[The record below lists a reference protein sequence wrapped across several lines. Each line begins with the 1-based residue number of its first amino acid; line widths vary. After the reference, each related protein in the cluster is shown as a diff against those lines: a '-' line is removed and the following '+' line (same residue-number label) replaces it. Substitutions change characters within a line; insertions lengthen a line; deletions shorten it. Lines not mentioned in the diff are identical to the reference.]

1 MYGSLT
7 HILIH
12 MYMYIGIPTMYIIY
26 MCIVFNTHMHLQGFQ
41 LKHIL
46 HESNLDSNQ
55 TEQLMKVHDLNIQC
69 ALREYLAA

>member
-1 MYGSLT
+1 
-7 HILIH
+7 
-12 MYMYIGIPTMYIIY
+12 

-55 TEQLMKVHDLNIQC
+55 TERLMKVHDLNIQC
-69 ALREYLAA
+69 ALHAHVSIYVVAGYSSPPPHLLGPGSRWC